1 MTPRV
6 FFCVF
11 LLLPALEWR
20 GGCEEWKKQQED
32 EWSSIN
38 LRKHSLWST
47 MGDNGIF
54 FFFTAEQHA
63 ALIVVPSL
71 HPVPAPKVLQLEQY
85 NCHPSSQWS
94 TETMPQS
101 TWEGLEQNHS
111 AWGTPGWQLQP
122 PTQQAIQQRL
132 SDRYEAVQAMSFPL
146 LERARLWKS
155 SLSAVDWA
163 PQGQHSFSASWST
176 NGCLT

>member
-1 MTPRV
+1 MKGRLWRMEETAGGWVKFNKPKEA
-6 FFCVF
+6 
-11 LLLPALEWR
+11 LPLVYHGWQ
-20 GGCEEWKKQQED
+20 WD
-32 EWSSIN
+32 V
-38 LRKHSLWST
+38 
-47 MGDNGIF
+47 

-101 TWEGLEQNHS
+101 TLEGLEQNHS